1 MLLRHELLVQEV
13 VRQDLGDLEHPVV
26 GLDLQVHI
34 ARFQA

>member
-1 MLLRHELLVQEV
+1 V